1 MKTQANRSPY
11 LPLLIVG
18 IVVILFS
25 TAGIAAIM
33 RWLPASTDG
42 SVDTLG
48 SNELPVVSAKP
59 VGVSAQTAPRQVAGQ
74 ARARP
79 TCPGC
84 GVIVSMRK
92 IEMQGEN
99 SGPGAAGGET
109 AGSPDETQVQSTGGY
124 EIIIRMADQT
134 RRVINHASPA
144 NWRPGERVI
153 FIAGATSSS
162 R

>member
-1 MKTQANRSPY
+1 MKTQANKSPY

-18 IVVILFS
+18 IAVILFS

-33 RWLPASTDG
+33 RWFPALTGG
-42 SVDTLG
+42 SVDILAFDM
-48 SNELPVVSAKP
+48 LPVASAKP
-59 VGVSAQTAPRQVAGQ
+59 VEVTAQAAPGQ
-74 ARARP
+74 ADGRARARP
-79 TCPGC
+79 KCPGC

-92 IEMQGEN
+92 IEMHDED

-109 AGSPDETQVQSTGGY
+109 AGSPDETQVQSTNGY

-144 NWRPGERVI
+144 SWRPGERVI
-153 FIAGATSSS
+153 LIDDATSSS